1 MSRAW
6 VPPGAV
12 GAPSRAGRPNGRCLP
27 GCLHGPVPVSAQS
40 QLSITQRLD
49 VALQRAVRLGDLRVI
64 HVLCTTQWNLCL
76 PLLQHNLRRRLRRP
90 LASVAAVLEQVD
102 R

>member
-1 MSRAW
+1 M
-6 VPPGAV
+6 
-12 GAPSRAGRPNGRCLP
+12 
-27 GCLHGPVPVSAQS
+27 
-40 QLSITQRLD
+40 
-49 VALQRAVRLGDLRVI
+49 
-64 HVLCTTQWNLCL
+64 LCTTQWNLCL